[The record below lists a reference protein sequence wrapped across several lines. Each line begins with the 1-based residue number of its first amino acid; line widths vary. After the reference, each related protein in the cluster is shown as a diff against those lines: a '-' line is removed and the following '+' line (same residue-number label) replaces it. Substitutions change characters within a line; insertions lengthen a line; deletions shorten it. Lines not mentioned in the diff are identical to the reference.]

1 MVSQGEIKI
10 LENIIVDNAG
20 PMGKFIIKKSM
31 ADIGVDSEQIT
42 GATQVKFI
50 DMVLER
56 AIFDENKREI
66 IRKEILSAWGGE
78 NV

>member
-1 MVSQGEIKI
+1 MVSQVEIRK

-20 PMGKFIIKKSM
+20 PMGKFIIKKSLV
-31 ADIGVDSEQIT
+31 DIGVAPEQIT

-56 AIFDENKREI
+56 AIFDSVKRKI
-66 IRKEILSAWGGE
+66 IRKEILSAWGGAD
-78 NV
+78 V

>member
-1 MVSQGEIKI
+1 MVSQGDIQI

-31 ADIGVDSEQIT
+31 ADIGVDLEQIT
-42 GATQVKFI
+42 GATQIKFV

-56 AIFDENKREI
+56 AIFDETKRGI
-66 IRKEILSAWGGE
+66 IRKEILSAWGGA

>member
-1 MVSQGEIKI
+1 MVSQSDIQK
-10 LENIIVDNAG
+10 LENIIVENAG

-31 ADIGVDSEQIT
+31 SDIGVEPEQIT

-56 AIFDENKREI
+56 AIFDENKRGT
-66 IRKEILSAWGGE
+66 IRRVILSAWGDT

>member
-1 MVSQGEIKI
+1 MVSQSDIQK
-10 LENIIVDNAG
+10 LENIIVENAG

-31 ADIGVDSEQIT
+31 SDIGVEPEQIT

-56 AIFDENKREI
+56 AIFDENKRVT
-66 IRKEILSAWGGE
+66 IRREILSAWGGA